1 LKIKPGKQK
10 KLLMIEIDEYAFVPS
25 NYSQPSYSIMWEETM
40 RFFAVLLIIIFGSL
54 SNSNSY
60 AGTIYSWTD
69 KNGVKKFS
77 NTSPE
82 GDVEHFEVIEEMPLL
97 QTGNTNSEAG
107 EEGLGDVT
115 QEPEIENRTNVLN
128 TIEKQ
133 IQPQETE
140 NNNID
145 EQLNI
150 KIQEEKRRLQEEI
163 DRIDKL
169 AVGKNFS
176 LPRKNSMIKDLQDKL
191 ELLEKSPEKYFGVS
205 EAK

>member
-1 LKIKPGKQK
+1 
-10 KLLMIEIDEYAFVPS
+10 MIEVDEYAFVPLY
-25 NYSQPSYSIMWEETM
+25 YSQPPYPVILERTM
-40 RFFAVLLIIIFGSL
+40 RFITVLLITILGFL
-54 SNSNSY
+54 PNFNSY

-97 QTGNTNSEAG
+97 QTDNTNSESG
-107 EEGLGDVT
+107 EEEPADVT
-115 QEPEIENRTNVLN
+115 QEPEIENSTSVFS
-128 TIEKQ
+128 TIEMQ
-133 IQPQETE
+133 FRPQETE

-145 EQLNI
+145 EEFTI
-150 KIQEEKRRLQEEI
+150 KIQTEKKRLQEEI

-176 LPRKNSMIKDLQDKL
+176 LPRKKSMMKDLQDKL

>member
-1 LKIKPGKQK
+1 
-10 KLLMIEIDEYAFVPS
+10 
-25 NYSQPSYSIMWEETM
+25 M
-40 RFFAVLLIIIFGSL
+40 RFITVLLITILGFL
-54 SNSNSY
+54 PNLNSY

-107 EEGLGDVT
+107 EEEPADVT
-115 QEPEIENRTNVLN
+115 QEPEIENSTSVFS
-128 TIEKQ
+128 TIEMQ
-133 IQPQETE
+133 FRPQETE

-145 EQLNI
+145 EEFTI
-150 KIQEEKRRLQEEI
+150 KIQTEKKRLQEEI

-176 LPRKNSMIKDLQDKL
+176 LPRKNSLIKDLQDKL
-191 ELLEKSPEKYFGVS
+191 ELLKKSPEKYFGVS
-205 EAK
+205 ETK

>member
-1 LKIKPGKQK
+1 
-10 KLLMIEIDEYAFVPS
+10 
-25 NYSQPSYSIMWEETM
+25 M
-40 RFFAVLLIIIFGSL
+40 RFITILLITILGFL
-54 SNSNSY
+54 LNSHSY

-82 GDVEHFEVIEEMPLL
+82 EDVEHFEVIKEMPLL
-97 QTGNTNSEAG
+97 QTGNTNSEDS
-107 EEGLGDVT
+107 EEEPGDGA
-115 QEPEIENRTNVLN
+115 QKPELENETSIFS

-133 IQPQETE
+133 VQPQETE

-145 EQLNI
+145 EEFTI
-150 KIQEEKRRLQEEI
+150 KIQTEKKRLQEEI

-169 AVGKNFS
+169 AIGKSLS
-176 LPRKNSMIKDLQDKL
+176 LPRKNSMLKDLQDKL

>member
-1 LKIKPGKQK
+1 
-10 KLLMIEIDEYAFVPS
+10 
-25 NYSQPSYSIMWEETM
+25 M
-40 RFFAVLLIIIFGSL
+40 RFITVLLITILGFL
-54 SNSNSY
+54 PNLNSY

-97 QTGNTNSEAG
+97 QTGNTNSEVG
-107 EEGLGDVT
+107 EEEPADVT
-115 QEPEIENRTNVLN
+115 QEPEIENSTSVFS
-128 TIEKQ
+128 TIEMQ
-133 IQPQETE
+133 FRPQETE

-145 EQLNI
+145 EEFTI
-150 KIQEEKRRLQEEI
+150 KIQTEKKRLQEEI

-176 LPRKNSMIKDLQDKL
+176 LPRKNSLIKDLQDKL

-205 EAK
+205 ETK